1 MAGKL
6 TVITG
11 GMFSGK
17 SSELMRFGE
26 KHTLAKKKVVYVK
39 PDKDN
44 RYSET
49 EIVTHSGKKVTALNV
64 SITMGLCCYEEIEE
78 ADVILIDEVQFFNEH
93 VILDINDLLYE
104 GKIVYVSGLDLAFDG
119 SSFTITKELMA
130 QAEDIIK
137 LKAVCEVCGQDGWIS
152 GRRHSLGGEVFKL
165 GQKETYIPLC
175 RCCYART

>member
-1 MAGKL
+1 MVGKL
-6 TVITG
+6 TVIAG

-26 KHTLAKKKVVYVK
+26 RHTLAKKKVVYIK
-39 PDKDN
+39 PGVDN

-64 SITMGLCCYEEIEE
+64 SIYMGLDCYEEVEE
-78 ADVILIDEVQFFNEH
+78 ADVLLIDEIQFFNEH
-93 VILDINDLLYE
+93 VILDIDTLINE
-104 GKIVYVSGLDLAFDG
+104 GKTIYVSGLDLAFDG
-119 SSFTITKELMA
+119 STFPITKELMA
-130 QAEDIIK
+130 QADEIIK
-137 LKAVCEVCGQDGWIS
+137 LRAVCELCGQDGWIS
-152 GRRHSLGGEVFKL
+152 GRRHSLDEEVFKL